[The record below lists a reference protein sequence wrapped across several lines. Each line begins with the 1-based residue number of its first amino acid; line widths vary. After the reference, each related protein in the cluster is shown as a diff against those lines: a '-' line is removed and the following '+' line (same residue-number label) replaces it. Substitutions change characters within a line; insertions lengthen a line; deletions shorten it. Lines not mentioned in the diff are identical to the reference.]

1 MEETDFPWRKYTN
14 EELDLEYER
23 IKKKLKIKRIT
34 FPIKFSCIGYK
45 CTNVFFQY
53 ERMNTI
59 GRCNTVNP
67 IDTSIDCW
75 EKNRKKIQEYAK
87 KMNKD
92 MFSALNYY
100 ARSPCQFQIILAGKI
115 YKHFKATK
123 VFDPYAGWGDRCLA
137 AMALGIDYIGVDC
150 NTNLK
155 DAYNNLIQ
163 RYNTTSNISITID
176 KSENIN
182 ISQLDFD
189 FVLSSPPFWDEK
201 EKIVEKYNNTN
212 TDYKQFLNTSLIP
225 VMRECLKKNVSVCL
239 YLPKNMYD
247 DISKIFGEC
256 NYQLTFNTK
265 GRNSG
270 IIYCWIKN

>member
-1 MEETDFPWRKYTN
+1 
-14 EELDLEYER
+14 
-23 IKKKLKIKRIT
+23 
-34 FPIKFSCIGYK
+34 
-45 CTNVFFQY
+45 
-53 ERMNTI
+53 
-59 GRCNTVNP
+59 
-67 IDTSIDCW
+67 
-75 EKNRKKIQEYAK
+75 
-87 KMNKD
+87 
-92 MFSALNYY
+92 
-100 ARSPCQFQIILAGKI
+100 
-115 YKHFKATK
+115 
-123 VFDPYAGWGDRCLA
+123 
-137 AMALGIDYIGVDC
+137 MALGIDYIGVDC

-155 DAYNNLIQ
+155 DAYNNLTK
-163 RYNTTSNISITID
+163 RYNTTSNISIVID

-225 VMRECLKKNVSVCL
+225 VMRECLKKKVSVCL